1 MKDVYDMKENHN
13 RPEKLAGRRYAISYI
28 RFSTKR
34 QERGNSFERQLIAT
48 NNYCKAHDL
57 KLSSDNYYDLGKSAY
72 KEINLLPESGLGFF
86 LHKLEHGEIKNPEQT
101 CLIIESLDRLSRAKL
116 DESIPIFLNILKKGI
131 AIITLSDNQIYIGN
145 TDNNNQTQQLMISLM
160 MLSKAHSE
168 SLDKSYRIGEAWKK
182 KKSEARENAKNKADG
197 QPVKALT
204 KMCPFWLIV
213 DDNNEY
219 QEKSECVETIKR
231 IFNLTT
237 GEYTRDEEPQVFDKK
252 TEERSKKKKKV
263 KTDTIEVDYLSLSS
277 IEIAKLLNA
286 ESVPIIKSGNRKKTD
301 YWNTSNINKILS
313 NQSLTGVYQPK
324 KLVEVD
330 RERQHPLDESKKVK
344 YKTQVYKD
352 DGKPI
357 PNFYPVII
365 EKNQF
370 SKAGLYKRARLKGKR
385 GRKGAKFSNLLT
397 NIATCRSC
405 GSNMIH
411 NFKGISKK
419 GKRWVYLQ
427 CSLAKS
433 GGDCKYSSLNYDT
446 VEYNLL
452 RFMSSSE
459 FIPVIGDKK
468 TDQKLIEKLSH
479 KVKEIEVKIDEI
491 ESLYHAYIQSS
502 IKGFEDINKVKLEEL
517 AIEREVFSRQ
527 KKELSDELEI
537 LISNQLSEKFDR
549 KHFDRLIENI
559 SLDSDKLSEE
569 QLYFNR
575 MRTNGIIENLVKAV
589 KIDTERKK
597 LLIIYKDGS
606 GQVISL
612 ENKFKSNEKTP
623 LCVNIPKFIFPE
635 SMPEDKHKKYNE
647 AVYNA
652 CMMVL
657 DNCQEY
663 IAIGK
668 FTPEIKRKLTDKMKD
683 GVSTY
688 LKEIANSEN
697 YQFKFNKDNYSFIIS

>member
-1 MKDVYDMKENHN
+1 MVTVAQQEK

-28 RFSTKR
+28 RFSTKK
-34 QERGNSFERQLIAT
+34 QERGNSFERQLEAT
-48 NNYCKAHDL
+48 NVYCDKYNL
-57 KLSSDNYYDLGKSAY
+57 ILSSDNYHDLGKSAY

-86 LHKLEHGEIKNPEQT
+86 LHKLKSGEIKKPEQT

-116 DESIPIFLNILKKGI
+116 DESIPVFMKILKTGI

-145 TDNNNQTQQLMISLM
+145 TDNNSQTQQLMISLM

-168 SLDKSYRIGEAWKK
+168 SLDKSYRIGQAWQKK
-182 KKSEARENAKNKADG
+182 KAKARKSAQNEPTKAI
-197 QPVKALT
+197 T
-204 KMCPFWLIV
+204 RMCPFWLTV

-219 QEKSECVETIKR
+219 QEKPECVETIKR

-237 GEYTRDEEPQVFDKK
+237 GEYTRDDEPQVFDKK
-252 TEERSKKKKKV
+252 VEEKSKKKSQ
-263 KTDTIEVDYLSLSS
+263 KTDTIEVDHLSLSS

-330 RERQHPLDESKKVK
+330 RERPHPLEEGEIVK

-357 PNFYPVII
+357 SNFYPVII
-365 EKNQF
+365 KESQF
-370 SKAGLYKRARLKGKR
+370 SKANLYKRARLKGKR
-385 GRKGAKFSNLLT
+385 GRKGTKFSNLLT

-411 NFKGISKK
+411 NFKGVSKK

-433 GGDCKYSSLNYDT
+433 GGNCKYSSVNYDI

-459 FIPVIGDKK
+459 FSPVIGDKK
-468 TDQKLIEKLSH
+468 TDQKTIDNLNKKITEIKLRL
-479 KVKEIEVKIDEI
+479 DEI
-491 ESLYHAYIQSS
+491 EDTYKAYMKMSV
-502 IKGFEDINKVKLEEL
+502 KGFEDINKKELEAL
-517 AIEREVFSRQ
+517 AEERTILLKQ
-527 KKELSDELEI
+527 KIELSDELEI
-537 LISNQLSEKFDR
+537 LVSEQLSENFDR
-549 KHFDRLIENI
+549 KHFQRLMENI
-559 SLDSDKLSEE
+559 NLNNNKLTEE

-575 MRTNGIIENLVKAV
+575 MRTNGIIENLTKAIKV
-589 KIDTERKK
+589 DTERKK

-606 GQVISL
+606 GQVIGLSDI
-612 ENKFKSNEKTP
+612 FEKELNIP
-623 LCVNIPKFIFPE
+623 LCVDLPRFVFPE
-635 SMPEDKHKKYNE
+635 SIQGVSQQKYNDAIYNVCMLMLDRCEE
-647 AVYNA
+647 AKNKQKFSAKIKKQIEVNLMKA
-652 CMMVL
+652 VL
-657 DNCQEY
+657 EY
-663 IAIGK
+663 LTKIAESDGHDFK
-668 FTPEIKRKLTDKMKD
+668 YDKKNNQFLFTL
-683 GVSTY
+683 
-688 LKEIANSEN
+688 
-697 YQFKFNKDNYSFIIS
+697 